1 MDAWKRI
8 LKRRSN
14 KPTRTMAEIA
24 KVSLPKKTP
33 SKLKKL
39 SKPKRIPGKAEVLSK
54 EKGEKTKK
62 ITKKAAIGK
71 AHPAPKKVA
80 PVSAPLMKTSSKRS
94 FGKVTKLK
102 ASDRDDL
109 QIPAFGFIDVC
120 FCVDATGSMCG

>member
-1 MDAWKRI
+1 
-8 LKRRSN
+8 
-14 KPTRTMAEIA
+14 MAEIA
-24 KVSLPKKTP
+24 KVSIPKRTP
-33 SKLKKL
+33 PKLKNV
-39 SKPKRIPGKAEVLSK
+39 SKPKRIPKKTEVAAK

-62 ITKKAAIGK
+62 IAKTSAIGK
-71 AHPAPKKVA
+71 KHPGPKKVA

-94 FGKVTKLK
+94 IGKVTKLK